1 MPEWLNQTLSGQSDL
16 SATEMAVRLA
26 VACLCGLI
34 VAGVYQLVRPRSAIA
49 PTFPA
54 TLVLL
59 TILCAMLPQ
68 IIGENVA
75 WAFGLVGAL
84 SIVRFRTVIEDTKDI
99 SFVIVSVLVGMAVGA
114 GRLQVAAI
122 GIPIVGFAAFL
133 MKPRGGTTS
142 WASLGATLS
151 VRIGVGR
158 KPEAVVRRVFET
170 YLKRFDLV
178 SGSVGRQGASL
189 DLKYDVE
196 LRSEADPTEL
206 IDELNRLEGVQG
218 VELRRR

>member
-16 SATEMAVRLA
+16 SATEMAVRLV
-26 VACLCGLI
+26 VALFCGLL
-34 VAGVYQLVRPRSAIA
+34 VAVILQLVRPRNAIA

-99 SFVIVSVLVGMAVGA
+99 SFVIFAVLVGMAVGA

-133 MKPRGGTTS
+133 MKPRGDA
-142 WASLGATLS
+142 ASFGARSTLS
-151 VRIGVGR
+151 IRVGVGR
-158 KPEAVVRRVFET
+158 KPEEVVRPVFET
-170 YLKRFDLV
+170 YLKRFNLV
-178 SGSVGRQGASL
+178 SGSVGRQGTTL
-189 DLKYDVE
+189 DLKYDIQ
-196 LRSEADPTEL
+196 LRPEIEPTDL
-206 IDELNRLEGVQG
+206 IDELNRLEGIQG
-218 VELRRR
+218 VELRLR